1 MRLFV
6 FVEMDEPGKATFF
19 SFSHAVE
26 NLVQLLAA
34 FACEPFCMGAFG
46 TAS

>member
-1 MRLFV
+1 MRLFA

-19 SFSHAVE
+19 GFSHAVE

-34 FACEPFCMGAFG
+34 FAREPFCTGAFV

>member
-1 MRLFV
+1 MRLFA
-6 FVEMDEPGKATFF
+6 FVEMDEPEKAIFF
-19 SFSHAVE
+19 CFSHAVE